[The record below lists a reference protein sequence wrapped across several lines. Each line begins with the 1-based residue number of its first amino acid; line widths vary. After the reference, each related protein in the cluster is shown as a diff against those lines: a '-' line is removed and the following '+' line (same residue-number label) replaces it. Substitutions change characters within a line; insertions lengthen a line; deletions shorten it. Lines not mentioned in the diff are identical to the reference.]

1 MSMQYV
7 CASVSKSTQQTTVP
21 IQALFKSLIFYKVV
35 STS

>member
-7 CASVSKSTQQTTVP
+7 CASVSKSARQTAVP
-21 IQALFKSLIFYKVV
+21 IQALFKSLMFYKLV